1 MRLARAGIFRKG
13 YFMQKAQKGFWHYLE
28 LWRTLFRR
36 RRSLRWRGTWLQNGY
51 CRDCRYCCGPQ
62 DSNEPFP
69 MALLP
74 AQIHPH
80 LSDDF
85 YLLDA
90 DTAYL
95 DARGCKAS
103 TDHGCRLELAQRPVS
118 CGLFP
123 LVPANGGLYLYKT
136 CPAVI
141 LTPLNDL
148 AALGLEAARWL
159 NGFTL
164 AELRH
169 ISLDI
174 PAQTLAERYIS
185 LNISLFDASAVRL
198 SLD

>member
-1 MRLARAGIFRKG
+1 
-13 YFMQKAQKGFWHYLE
+13 MQKLHKGFRYYFE
-28 LWRTLFRR
+28 CWRALFPCRR
-36 RRSLRWRGTWLQNGY
+36 ALRWRGTWLQNEY
-51 CRDCRYCCGPQ
+51 CRDCQYCCGPQ

-74 AQIHPH
+74 AQIHPG
-80 LSDDF
+80 LSDNF
-85 YLLDA
+85 YMLNA

-123 LVPANGGLYLYKT
+123 LVPANGGLYLYKI
-136 CPAVI
+136 CPAV
-141 LTPLNDL
+141 LFTPLNEL
-148 AALGLEAARWL
+148 ADLGLEAARWL
-159 NGFTL
+159 TGFTL
-164 AELRH
+164 MDLRH

-185 LNISLFDASAVRL
+185 LNISLFDLNGVELRL
-198 SLD
+198 D